1 MVPNSLLK
9 QTPVHIE
16 IVFDPACPWCFIG
29 KRRLEQA
36 LELRPMIK
44 PVIQWHP
51 FLLNPETPTVGHDN
65 TAYLVRKFGSEGRVR
80 RAFGAISNA
89 GLSVEIDFAFDRI
102 RNTPNTL
109 DAHRMARFADV
120 HGQANETV
128 EALFHNY
135 FVNGWD
141 IGDVE
146 VLIKIATKL
155 ELPVVE
161 VRSYLESDADIALI
175 YEENARAHSLGVNG
189 VPSYLFSGGLTIS
202 GAQEAEVLSRM
213 LDAALV
219 METGA

>member
-1 MVPNSLLK
+1 MTK

-36 LELRPMIK
+36 LQLRPMIK
-44 PVIQWHP
+44 PIIQWHP
-51 FLLNPETPTVGHDN
+51 FLLNPELPSGGHDN

-80 RAFGAISNA
+80 RAFGAISVA

-109 DAHRMARFADV
+109 DAHRLARFADV
-120 HGQANETV
+120 HGRSSEIV

-135 FVNGWD
+135 FVYGRD

-146 VLIKIATKL
+146 ILIEIAE
-155 ELPVVE
+155 ELGLPSKE
-161 VRSYLESDADIALI
+161 VRTYLESDADVALI

-202 GAQEAEVLSRM
+202 GAQEAEVLARI
-213 LDAALV
+213 LDAALL
-219 METGA
+219 METAA

>member
-1 MVPNSLLK
+1 MEE

-36 LELRPMIK
+36 LSLRAMIK
-44 PVIQWHP
+44 PIIQWHP
-51 FLLNPETPTVGHDN
+51 FLLNPELPAGGHDN

-80 RAFGAISNA
+80 RAFGAISDA

-109 DAHRMARFADV
+109 DAHRLARFADV
-120 HGQANETV
+120 HGQAGETV
-128 EALFHNY
+128 EALFHSY
-135 FVNGWD
+135 FVNGRD

-146 VLIKIATKL
+146 ILIDIAEGL
-155 ELPVVE
+155 GLPTNE
-161 VRSYLESDADIALI
+161 VRAYLESDADVALI

-189 VPSYLFSGGLTIS
+189 VPSYLFSGGLIIS

-213 LDAALV
+213 LDAALL
-219 METGA
+219 METTA

>member
-1 MVPNSLLK
+1 VTK

-36 LELRPMIK
+36 LQLRPMIK
-44 PVIQWHP
+44 PIIQWHP
-51 FLLNPETPTVGHDN
+51 FLLNPELPSGGHDN

-80 RAFGAISNA
+80 RAFGAISVA

-109 DAHRMARFADV
+109 DAHRLARFADV
-120 HGQANETV
+120 HGRSSEIV

-135 FVNGWD
+135 FVYGRD

-146 VLIKIATKL
+146 ILIEIAE
-155 ELPVVE
+155 ELGLPSKE
-161 VRSYLESDADIALI
+161 VRTYLESDADVALI

-202 GAQEAEVLSRM
+202 GAQEAEVLARI
-213 LDAALV
+213 LDAALL
-219 METGA
+219 METAA

>member
-1 MVPNSLLK
+1 
-9 QTPVHIE
+9 
-16 IVFDPACPWCFIG
+16 
-29 KRRLEQA
+29 
-36 LELRPMIK
+36 MIK
-44 PVIQWHP
+44 PIIQWHP
-51 FLLNPETPTVGHDN
+51 FLLNPELPVGGHDN

-80 RAFGAISNA
+80 RAFGAISDA

-109 DAHRMARFADV
+109 DAHRLARFADV
-120 HGQANETV
+120 HGRAGETV

-146 VLIKIATKL
+146 ILLEIAEGL
-155 ELPVVE
+155 ELPSKE
-161 VRSYLESDADIALI
+161 VRAYLESDADVALI

-189 VPSYLFSGGLTIS
+189 VPSYLFSGGLTTS

-213 LDAALV
+213 LDAALL
-219 METGA
+219 MESAA